1 MFSIDQWK
9 EIYLSIKQHKLRT
22 FLTGF
27 GVFWGIFLLLLLM
40 GLGRGFE
47 KGFARQFAHHV
58 SNCFFAWGQK
68 TSLPYQGMNPG
79 RRIRLTNTD
88 LEAIREQIPG
98 IQYLSG
104 STFLNGEFTVN
115 FGQTRGSFEIL
126 GSMPDLKVIESITMD
141 AGRYIN
147 QLDYTQKRKIAII
160 GRNVK
165 QVLFGNHRPLG
176 EYIQINGVYFK
187 VAGVFNRIIQGESG
201 SDPTACIYIP
211 VSTLQ
216 QTFKLENTIHWV
228 GVGVYEDFQVQEIE
242 EKTVALLKQR
252 HHVSPQDRSGIM
264 SYNSGKQFN
273 TVKSLFKAINIFVWI
288 VGIGTLTAGIVG
300 VSNIMLIIVKEK
312 TREIGIRKAVGAT
325 PFSII
330 KLILQESVIITFVS
344 GYIGLVVGVFIL
356 QSIGYVME
364 KFQLH
369 NDYFQNP
376 EIDLTIALYALAL
389 LVITG
394 LFAGLMPAYRAA
406 SINPI
411 EALRNN

>member
-1 MFSIDQWK
+1 
-9 EIYLSIKQHKLRT
+9 
-22 FLTGF
+22 
-27 GVFWGIFLLLLLM
+27 
-40 GLGRGFE
+40 
-47 KGFARQFAHHV
+47 
-58 SNCFFAWGQK
+58 
-68 TSLPYQGMNPG
+68 MNPG

-115 FGQTRGSFEIL
+115 FGQTRGSFTIL

-228 GVGVYEDFQVQEIE
+228 CVGVYEDFQVQEIE

-252 HHVSPQDRSGIM
+252 APCITTGSQWNHV
-264 SYNSGKQFN
+264 
-273 TVKSLFKAINIFVWI
+273 V
-288 VGIGTLTAGIVG
+288 
-300 VSNIMLIIVKEK
+300 
-312 TREIGIRKAVGAT
+312 
-325 PFSII
+325 
-330 KLILQESVIITFVS
+330 
-344 GYIGLVVGVFIL
+344 
-356 QSIGYVME
+356 
-364 KFQLH
+364 
-369 NDYFQNP
+369 
-376 EIDLTIALYALAL
+376 
-389 LVITG
+389 
-394 LFAGLMPAYRAA
+394 
-406 SINPI
+406 
-411 EALRNN
+411 

>member
-1 MFSIDQWK
+1 MFNIDQWK

-40 GLGRGFE
+40 GVGRGVE
-47 KGFARQFAHHV
+47 KGVNRQFAGYA
-58 SNCFFAWGQK
+58 SNCFFAWGRK
-68 TSLPYQGMNPG
+68 TALPYQGMNPG
-79 RRIRLTNTD
+79 RRITLTNMD
-88 LEAIREQIPG
+88 LEAIREHIPG
-98 IQYLSG
+98 VQYLNG
-104 STFLNGEFTVN
+104 STFLEGEFMVN
-115 FGQTRGSFEIL
+115 FGQTRGSFTIL
-126 GSMPDLKVIESITMD
+126 GSMPDLKVIDNLSMD

-147 QLDYTQKRKIAII
+147 QLDYDRKRKIAVI
-160 GRNVK
+160 GKNVK
-165 QVLFGNHRPLG
+165 QVLFGNHRALG

-187 VAGVFNRIIQGESG
+187 VAGVFNKINRGESG
-201 SDPTACIYIP
+201 RDPTACIYIP
-211 VSTLQ
+211 VSSMQ

-228 GVGVYEDFQVQEIE
+228 GVGVDENFQVQEIE

-252 HHVSPQDRSGIM
+252 HHVSPRDRNGIL
-264 SYNSGKQFN
+264 SYNSGEQFN
-273 TVKSLFKAINIFVWI
+273 TVKNLFKGINIFVWI

-325 PFSII
+325 PLSII
-330 KLILQESVIITFVS
+330 KLILQESVIITFLS
-344 GYIGLVVGVFIL
+344 GYIGLLAGVFTL
-356 QSIGYVME
+356 ESIGYVME
-364 KFQLH
+364 KFQWH

-376 EIDLTIALYALAL
+376 EINLTIALYALAL